1 MNVKRAQ
8 LVSLEI
14 RQSENR
20 KLLNEC
26 NVSYSTMPVRNEEEQ
41 DVVEE
46 VWKGV
51 MKGGSEIKNI

>member
-46 VWKGV
+46 GWKGV
-51 MKGGSEIKNI
+51 M